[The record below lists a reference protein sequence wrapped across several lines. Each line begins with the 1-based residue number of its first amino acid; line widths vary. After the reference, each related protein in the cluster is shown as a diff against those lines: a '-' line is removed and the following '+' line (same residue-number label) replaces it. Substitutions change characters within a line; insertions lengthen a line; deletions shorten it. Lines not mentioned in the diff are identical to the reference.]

1 VEKGLERSWSFT
13 VLASLPLEP
22 ARGGNG
28 MALLA
33 HSWPPLSGGQIGAIP
48 CSIVGFGKEKEKNCL
63 VYQFSPSLS
72 DSDKGINTCPRL
84 HICLQ
89 PTYQS
94 I

>member
-1 VEKGLERSWSFT
+1 VTAIFLIGDQEVEKGLERSWSFT

-48 CSIVGFGKEKEKNCL
+48 CSIVGFGKEKEKKL
-63 VYQFSPSLS
+63 LGVP
-72 DSDKGINTCPRL
+72 I
-84 HICLQ
+84 
-89 PTYQS
+89 
-94 I
+94 